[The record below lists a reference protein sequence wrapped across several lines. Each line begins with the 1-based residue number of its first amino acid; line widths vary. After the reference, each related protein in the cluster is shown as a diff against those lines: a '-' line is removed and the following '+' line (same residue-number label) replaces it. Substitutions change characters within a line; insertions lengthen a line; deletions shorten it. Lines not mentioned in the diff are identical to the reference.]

1 MQMTRATKQAL
12 KNAFPELW
20 LRWHFLRRPKSAE
33 RELLYLH
40 KIIPPGS
47 VTVDVGAN
55 CGLYTR
61 ELARFSSRVHAFEPS
76 HEMASLLR
84 RTCAPNIV
92 VHEIAC
98 SDRMGSTA
106 LFIPEGDN
114 GMVYGLA
121 SLEQHDDV
129 RSSGVNVHSRQ
140 VKTIRLDSVIDPED
154 DVAFVK
160 VDVEGHELNALY
172 GASGLI
178 ERCQPIFLVEAEDRH
193 RDQATSTVIDFFKKR
208 SYRGFYLENDDVH
221 AIDEFDPALLQNP
234 SALLSDGGR
243 REGRSYVNNFFFFPS
258 RLNGQAVLQNA
269 IR

>member
-1 MQMTRATKQAL
+1 MQMTQVTKQAV
-12 KNAFPELW
+12 KEAFPELW
-20 LRWHFLRRPKSAE
+20 LRWHFSRRPKSAE

-47 VTVDVGAN
+47 ITVDVGAN

-61 ELARFSSRVHAFEPS
+61 ELAKFSNRVHAFEPS

-84 RTCAPNIV
+84 RTSAPNTV

-98 SDRMGSTA
+98 SDRAGHTA

-114 GMVYGLA
+114 GPVYGLA
-121 SLEQHDDV
+121 SLELGSED
-129 RSSGVNVHSRQ
+129 RPSAASLHSRP
-140 VKTIRLDSVIDPED
+140 VRTARLDSMVED
-154 DVAFVK
+154 EIAFVK
-160 VDVEGHELNALY
+160 IDVEGHELSTLY

-193 RDQATSTVIDFFKKR
+193 RHDATRSVFDFFKER
-208 SYRGFYLENDDVH
+208 SYRGFYLDDDRVH
-221 AIDEFDPALLQNP
+221 PVEDFDSVRLQNP
-234 SALLSDGGR
+234 AALQSDGGR
-243 REGRSYVNNFFFFPS
+243 KAGRSYVNNFLFFPS
-258 RLNGQAVLQNA
+258 RMNGQAVLQNA